1 MIPVCEPVLDGNEE
15 RYVLDCLRSGWIS
28 SAGRYVEAFETSFA
42 AACGVRYG
50 VSTTSGTTALH
61 LALVSLGIGPGDEV
75 ICPDFNLIAGTNM
88 VILAGARPVLVDA
101 HPKTWCIDPDLIEE
115 KITPRTK
122 AIMAVHMYGHP
133 CDMQPILDVAERNDL
148 YVIEDGAEAHGAEY
162 NGRPVGGL
170 GDVACFSF
178 YGNKVLTTGE
188 GGMVVTQQ
196 DWIAAQ
202 AAKLRNQAFG
212 GQRFRHEEFGFNYR
226 LSNVLAAIGLAQVEK
241 LPEKVE
247 QKRRIA
253 RQYGE
258 RLQGVPGLRLPV
270 EQAGCKSVHWMY
282 GVVVEEAFGRTR
294 DEVRR
299 QLADGGV
306 ETRDFFHPIHQQPVY
321 RRGSDARYPRLTGEF
336 PVSEELGRRGLY
348 LPSGLG
354 LTDAQIAEV
363 AEKLLACRG
372 SEVLQHGVGHPG
384 HL

>member
-61 LALVSLGIGPGDEV
+61 LGLVSLGIGPGDEV

-88 VILAGARPVLVDA
+88 VILAGARPVLVDV
-101 HPKTWCIDPDLIEE
+101 HPQTWCIDPDLIEE

-270 EQAGCKSVHWMY
+270 EQAGCKSVYWMY

-321 RRGSDARYPRLTGEF
+321 RRGSDARYPRPTGDF
-336 PVSEELGRRGLY
+336 PVSEELGRCGLY

-354 LTDAQIAEV
+354 LTDEQIAEV